1 MILIQVPRTCELA
14 CLILTLPRDVYSLLK
29 ARLLEKQAYLFNSK
43 LMLPMLYLLKFVIV
57 SEAALARRRS
67 DEVL

>member
-14 CLILTLPRDVYSLLK
+14 CLIVTLLKDVYSLLK

>member
-14 CLILTLPRDVYSLLK
+14 CLIVTLLKDVCFLLK
-29 ARLLEKQAYLFNSK
+29 ARLLGKQAYLFNSK
-43 LMLPMLYLLKFVIV
+43 LKLPMLYLLKFVIV